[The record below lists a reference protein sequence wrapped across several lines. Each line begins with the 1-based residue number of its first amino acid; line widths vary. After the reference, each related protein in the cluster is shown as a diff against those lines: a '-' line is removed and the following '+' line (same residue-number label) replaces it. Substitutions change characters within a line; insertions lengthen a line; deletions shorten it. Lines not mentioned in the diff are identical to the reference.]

1 MISKEMERN
10 IKANGGIREAFNE
23 ARRQKT
29 LYGEENVF
37 DLSIGNPSAPAPRKV
52 VDVIKKL
59 SENVNLDHQYM
70 CESGYEEVRSKIAG
84 WMNQKYKTSY
94 GINNIIMTNGVAGGL
109 NMVLRALLNPGDEVL
124 VFRPYYPA
132 YIGFAEN
139 WNGKI
144 IEVDPGEDFQPD
156 FEDLEGKIT
165 KRTKVVIVNSPHNPT
180 GVIYTKETAT
190 KISEILKSKQ
200 KEYGHAIC
208 LLSDEPYRDLVY
220 IEEELPWWPDFYQ
233 NTIVSYSFS
242 KSLSLAGERI
252 GYLTIP
258 TEFEDS
264 ENVIKAVRLAMGRL
278 GFVNA
283 PALFQRIVGECT
295 DEQVD
300 LEYYA
305 KNREILYGT
314 LKQCGYECIEPK
326 GAFYIFVKAPD
337 NNEERFLELAR
348 KRHLIF
354 VGGSSFGY
362 SGYVRLSF
370 CCKYEVLQR
379 AADALK
385 QLADDCKIISIS
397 TIYKYR

>member
-1 MISKEMERN
+1 MNKNLSI
-10 IKANGGIREAFNE
+10 NGGIREAFNE
-23 ARRQKT
+23 ARRQKA
-29 LYGEENVF
+29 LYGDENVY
-37 DLSIGNPSAPAPRKV
+37 DLSIGNPSAPAPGKV
-52 VDVIKKL
+52 TEVLKDFCGKK
-59 SENVNLDHQYM
+59 ELDHQYM
-70 CESGYEEVRSKIAG
+70 CESGYEEVREKIADHL
-84 WMNQKYKTSY
+84 NQKYNTGY
-94 GINNIIMTNGVAGGL
+94 GINNIIMTNGVAGGI
-109 NMVLRALLNPGDEVL
+109 NIVLRALLDPGDEVII
-124 VFRPYYPA
+124 FRPYYPA
-132 YIGFAEN
+132 YKGFVGN
-139 WNGKI
+139 WQGKI
-144 IEVDPGEDFQPD
+144 VEVNSKEDFQPD
-156 FEDLEGKIT
+156 FEDLEHKIT
-165 KRTKVVIVNSPHNPT
+165 IRTKVVIVNSPHNPT

-220 IEEELPWWPDFYQ
+220 IEEDLPWWPDFYQ

-258 TEFEDS
+258 TEVEDS
-264 ENVIKAVRLAMGRL
+264 ENVIKAVRLAMGGL

-283 PALFQRIVGECT
+283 PALFQRIVGECI

-314 LKQCGYECIEPK
+314 LKQYGYECIEPK

-337 NNEERFLELAR
+337 NNEERFLEFAR

-362 SGYVRLSF
+362 KGYVRLSF

-379 AADALK
+379 ATDALK
-385 QLADDCKIISIS
+385 QLADDCRLTAS
-397 TIYKYR
+397 

>member
-1 MISKEMERN
+1 
-10 IKANGGIREAFNE
+10 
-23 ARRQKT
+23 
-29 LYGEENVF
+29 
-37 DLSIGNPSAPAPRKV
+37 
-52 VDVIKKL
+52 
-59 SENVNLDHQYM
+59 M

-124 VFRPYYPA
+124 VFRPYYTA

-283 PALFQRIVGECT
+283 PALFQRIVGECI

-385 QLADDCKIISIS
+385 QLADDCKINSIS
-397 TIYKYR
+397 TIYEYR

>member
-1 MISKEMERN
+1 MISKEMN
-10 IKANGGIREAFNE
+10 KNLSINGGIREAFNE
-23 ARRQKT
+23 ARRQKA
-29 LYGEENVF
+29 LYGDENVY
-37 DLSIGNPSAPAPRKV
+37 DLSIGNPSAPAPGKV
-52 VDVIKKL
+52 TEVLKDFCGKK
-59 SENVNLDHQYM
+59 ELDHQYM
-70 CESGYEEVRSKIAG
+70 CESGYEEVREKIADHL
-84 WMNQKYKTSY
+84 NQKYNTGY
-94 GINNIIMTNGVAGGL
+94 GINNIIMTNGVAGGI
-109 NMVLRALLNPGDEVL
+109 NIVLRALLDPGDEVII
-124 VFRPYYPA
+124 FRPYYPA
-132 YIGFAEN
+132 YKGFVGN
-139 WNGKI
+139 WQGKI
-144 IEVDPGEDFQPD
+144 VEVNSKEDFQPD
-156 FEDLEGKIT
+156 FEDLEHKIT
-165 KRTKVVIVNSPHNPT
+165 IRTKVVIVNSPHNPT

-220 IEEELPWWPDFYQ
+220 IEEDLPWWPDFYQ

-258 TEFEDS
+258 TEVEDS
-264 ENVIKAVRLAMGRL
+264 ENVIKAVRLAMGGL

-283 PALFQRIVGECT
+283 PALFQRIVGECI

-337 NNEERFLELAR
+337 NNEERFLEFAR

-362 SGYVRLSF
+362 KGYVRLSF

-379 AADALK
+379 ATDALK
-385 QLADDCKIISIS
+385 QLADDCRLTAS
-397 TIYKYR
+397 

>member
-1 MISKEMERN
+1 MNKNLSI
-10 IKANGGIREAFNE
+10 NGGIREAFNE
-23 ARRQKT
+23 ARRQKA
-29 LYGEENVF
+29 LYGDENVY
-37 DLSIGNPSAPAPRKV
+37 DLSIGNPSAPVPRKV
-52 VDVIKKL
+52 TEVLKDFCGKK
-59 SENVNLDHQYM
+59 ELDHQYM
-70 CESGYEEVRSKIAG
+70 CESGYEEVREKIADHL
-84 WMNQKYKTSY
+84 NQKYNTGY
-94 GINNIIMTNGVAGGL
+94 GINNIIMTNGVAGGI
-109 NMVLRALLNPGDEVL
+109 NIVLRALLNPGDEVII
-124 VFRPYYPA
+124 FRPYYPA
-132 YIGFAEN
+132 YKGFVEN
-139 WNGKI
+139 WQGKI
-144 IEVDPGEDFQPD
+144 VEVNPKEDFQPD
-156 FEDLEGKIT
+156 FEDLEHKIT
-165 KRTKVVIVNSPHNPT
+165 IRTKVVIVNSPHNPT
-180 GVIYTKETAT
+180 GVIYTKETAA

-220 IEEELPWWPDFYQ
+220 IEEKLPWWPDFYR

-258 TEFEDS
+258 TEVEDS

-283 PALFQRIVGECT
+283 PALFQRIVGECI

-305 KNREILYGT
+305 KNREILYRT

-379 AADALK
+379 ATDALK
-385 QLADDCKIISIS
+385 HLADDCRLTAS
-397 TIYKYR
+397 

>member
-1 MISKEMERN
+1 MISKEMN
-10 IKANGGIREAFNE
+10 KNLSINGGIREAFNE
-23 ARRQKT
+23 ARRQKA
-29 LYGEENVF
+29 LYGDENVY
-37 DLSIGNPSAPAPRKV
+37 DLSIGNPSAPVPRKV
-52 VDVIKKL
+52 TEVLKDFCGKK
-59 SENVNLDHQYM
+59 ELDHQYM
-70 CESGYEEVRSKIAG
+70 CESGYEEVREKIADHL
-84 WMNQKYKTSY
+84 NQKYNTGY
-94 GINNIIMTNGVAGGL
+94 GINNIIMTNGVAGGI
-109 NMVLRALLNPGDEVL
+109 NIVLRALLDPGDEVII
-124 VFRPYYPA
+124 FRPYYPA
-132 YIGFAEN
+132 YKGFVGN
-139 WNGKI
+139 WQGKI
-144 IEVDPGEDFQPD
+144 VEVNSKEDFQPD
-156 FEDLEGKIT
+156 FEDLEHKIT
-165 KRTKVVIVNSPHNPT
+165 IRTKVVIVNSPHNPT

-220 IEEELPWWPDFYQ
+220 IEEKLPWWPDFYR

-258 TEFEDS
+258 TEVEDS

-283 PALFQRIVGECT
+283 PALFQRIVGECI

-379 AADALK
+379 ATDALK
-385 QLADDCKIISIS
+385 HLANDCRLTAS
-397 TIYKYR
+397 

>member
-1 MISKEMERN
+1 MNKNLSI
-10 IKANGGIREAFNE
+10 NGGIREAFNE
-23 ARRQKT
+23 ARRQKA
-29 LYGEENVF
+29 LYGDENVY
-37 DLSIGNPSAPAPRKV
+37 DLSIGNPSAPVPRKV
-52 VDVIKKL
+52 TEVLKDFCGKK
-59 SENVNLDHQYM
+59 ELDHQYM
-70 CESGYEEVRSKIAG
+70 CESGYEEVREKIADHL
-84 WMNQKYKTSY
+84 NQKYNTGY
-94 GINNIIMTNGVAGGL
+94 GINNIIMTNGVAGGI
-109 NMVLRALLNPGDEVL
+109 NIVLRALLDPGDEVII
-124 VFRPYYPA
+124 FRPYYPA
-132 YIGFAEN
+132 YKGFVGN
-139 WNGKI
+139 WQGKI
-144 IEVDPGEDFQPD
+144 VEVNSKEDFQPD
-156 FEDLEGKIT
+156 FEDLEHKIT
-165 KRTKVVIVNSPHNPT
+165 IRTKVVIVNSPHNPT
-180 GVIYTKETAT
+180 GVIYTKETAA

-220 IEEELPWWPDFYQ
+220 IEEKLPWWPDFYR

-258 TEFEDS
+258 TEVEDS

-283 PALFQRIVGECT
+283 PALFQRIVGECI

-379 AADALK
+379 ATDALK
-385 QLADDCKIISIS
+385 HLADDCRLTAS
-397 TIYKYR
+397 

>member
-1 MISKEMERN
+1 MNKNLSI
-10 IKANGGIREAFNE
+10 NGGIREAFNE
-23 ARRQKT
+23 ARRQKA
-29 LYGEENVF
+29 LYGDENVY
-37 DLSIGNPSAPAPRKV
+37 DLSIGNPSAPVPRKV
-52 VDVIKKL
+52 TEVLKDFCGKK
-59 SENVNLDHQYM
+59 ELDHQYM
-70 CESGYEEVRSKIAG
+70 CESGYEEVREKIADHL
-84 WMNQKYKTSY
+84 NQKYNTGY
-94 GINNIIMTNGVAGGL
+94 GINNIIMTNGVAGGI
-109 NMVLRALLNPGDEVL
+109 NIVLRALLNPGDEVII
-124 VFRPYYPA
+124 FRPYYPA
-132 YIGFAEN
+132 YKGFVEN
-139 WNGKI
+139 WQGKI
-144 IEVDPGEDFQPD
+144 VEVNPKEDFQPD
-156 FEDLEGKIT
+156 FEDLEHKIT
-165 KRTKVVIVNSPHNPT
+165 IRTKVVIVNSPHNPT
-180 GVIYTKETAT
+180 GVIYTKETAA

-220 IEEELPWWPDFYQ
+220 IEEKLPWWPDFYR

-258 TEFEDS
+258 TEVEDS

-283 PALFQRIVGECT
+283 PALFQRIVGECI

-379 AADALK
+379 ATDALK
-385 QLADDCKIISIS
+385 HLADDCKLTAS
-397 TIYKYR
+397 

>member
-1 MISKEMERN
+1 MISKEMN
-10 IKANGGIREAFNE
+10 KNLSINGGIREAFNE
-23 ARRQKT
+23 ARRQKA
-29 LYGEENVF
+29 LYGDENVY
-37 DLSIGNPSAPAPRKV
+37 DLSIGNPSAPVPRKV
-52 VDVIKKL
+52 TEVLKDFCGKK
-59 SENVNLDHQYM
+59 ELDHQYM
-70 CESGYEEVRSKIAG
+70 CESGYEEVREKIADHL
-84 WMNQKYKTSY
+84 NQKYNTGY
-94 GINNIIMTNGVAGGL
+94 GINNIIMTNGVAGGI
-109 NMVLRALLNPGDEVL
+109 NIVLRALLNPGDEVII
-124 VFRPYYPA
+124 FRPYYPA
-132 YIGFAEN
+132 YKGFVEN
-139 WNGKI
+139 WQGKI
-144 IEVDPGEDFQPD
+144 VEVNPKEDFQPD
-156 FEDLEGKIT
+156 FEDLEHKIT
-165 KRTKVVIVNSPHNPT
+165 IRTKVVIVNSPHNPT
-180 GVIYTKETAT
+180 GVIYTKETAA

-208 LLSDEPYRDLVY
+208 LLSGEPYRDLVY
-220 IEEELPWWPDFYQ
+220 IEEKLPWWPDFYR

-258 TEFEDS
+258 TEVEDS

-283 PALFQRIVGECT
+283 PALFQRIVGECI

-379 AADALK
+379 ATDALK
-385 QLADDCKIISIS
+385 HLADDCRLTAS
-397 TIYKYR
+397 

>member
-1 MISKEMERN
+1 MNKNLSI
-10 IKANGGIREAFNE
+10 NGGIREAFNE
-23 ARRQKT
+23 ARRQKA
-29 LYGEENVF
+29 LYGDENVY
-37 DLSIGNPSAPAPRKV
+37 DLSIGNPSAPVPRKV
-52 VDVIKKL
+52 TEVLKDFCGKK
-59 SENVNLDHQYM
+59 ELDHQYM
-70 CESGYEEVRSKIAG
+70 CESGYEEVREKIADHL
-84 WMNQKYKTSY
+84 NQKYNTGY
-94 GINNIIMTNGVAGGL
+94 GINNIIMTNGVAGGI
-109 NMVLRALLNPGDEVL
+109 NIVLRALLNPGDEVL

-132 YIGFAEN
+132 YKGFVEN
-139 WNGKI
+139 WQGKI
-144 IEVDPGEDFQPD
+144 VEVNPKEDFQPD
-156 FEDLEGKIT
+156 FEDLEHKIT
-165 KRTKVVIVNSPHNPT
+165 IRTKVVIVNSPHNPT
-180 GVIYTKETAT
+180 GVIYTKETAA

-220 IEEELPWWPDFYQ
+220 IEEELPWWPDFYR

-258 TEFEDS
+258 TEVEDS

-283 PALFQRIVGECT
+283 PALFQRIVGECI

-348 KRHLIF
+348 ERHLIF

-379 AADALK
+379 AEDALK
-385 QLADDCKIISIS
+385 QLADDCKILV
-397 TIYKYR
+397 

>member
-1 MISKEMERN
+1 MISKEMN
-10 IKANGGIREAFNE
+10 KNLSINGGIREAFNE
-23 ARRQKT
+23 ARRQKA
-29 LYGEENVF
+29 LYGDENVY
-37 DLSIGNPSAPAPRKV
+37 DLSIGNPSAPVPRKV
-52 VDVIKKL
+52 TEVLKDFCGKK
-59 SENVNLDHQYM
+59 ELDHQYM
-70 CESGYEEVRSKIAG
+70 CESGYEEVREKIADHL
-84 WMNQKYKTSY
+84 NQKYNIGY
-94 GINNIIMTNGVAGGL
+94 GINNIIMTNGVAGGI
-109 NMVLRALLNPGDEVL
+109 NIVLRALLNPGDEVII
-124 VFRPYYPA
+124 FRPYYPA
-132 YIGFAEN
+132 YKGFVEN
-139 WNGKI
+139 WQGKI
-144 IEVDPGEDFQPD
+144 VEVNPKEDFQPD
-156 FEDLEGKIT
+156 FEDLEHKIT
-165 KRTKVVIVNSPHNPT
+165 IRTKVVIVNSPHNPT
-180 GVIYTKETAT
+180 GVIYTKETAA

-220 IEEELPWWPDFYQ
+220 IEEELPWWPDFYR

-258 TEFEDS
+258 TEVEDS

-283 PALFQRIVGECT
+283 PALFQRIVGECI

-379 AADALK
+379 ATDALK
-385 QLADDCKIISIS
+385 HLADDCRLTAS
-397 TIYKYR
+397 

>member
-1 MISKEMERN
+1 MISKEMN
-10 IKANGGIREAFNE
+10 KNLSINGGIREAFNE
-23 ARRQKT
+23 ARRQKA
-29 LYGEENVF
+29 LYGDENVY
-37 DLSIGNPSAPAPRKV
+37 DLSIGNPSAPVPRKV
-52 VDVIKKL
+52 TEVLKDFCGKK
-59 SENVNLDHQYM
+59 ELDHQYM
-70 CESGYEEVRSKIAG
+70 CESGYEEVREKIADHL
-84 WMNQKYKTSY
+84 NQKYNTGY
-94 GINNIIMTNGVAGGL
+94 GINNIIMTNGVAGGI
-109 NMVLRALLNPGDEVL
+109 NIVLRALLNPGDEVII
-124 VFRPYYPA
+124 FRPYYPA
-132 YIGFAEN
+132 YKGFVEN
-139 WNGKI
+139 WQGKI
-144 IEVDPGEDFQPD
+144 VEVNPKEDFQPD
-156 FEDLEGKIT
+156 FEDLEHKIT
-165 KRTKVVIVNSPHNPT
+165 IRTKVVIVNSPHNPT
-180 GVIYTKETAT
+180 GVIYTKETAA

-220 IEEELPWWPDFYQ
+220 IEEELPWWSDFYR

-258 TEFEDS
+258 TEVEDS

-283 PALFQRIVGECT
+283 PALFQRIVGECI

-305 KNREILYGT
+305 KNRQILYGT

-379 AADALK
+379 ATDALK
-385 QLADDCKIISIS
+385 HLADDCRLTAS
-397 TIYKYR
+397 

>member
-1 MISKEMERN
+1 MISKEMN
-10 IKANGGIREAFNE
+10 KNLSINGGIREAFNE
-23 ARRQKT
+23 ARRQKA
-29 LYGEENVF
+29 LYGDENVY
-37 DLSIGNPSAPAPRKV
+37 DLSIGNPSAPVPRKV
-52 VDVIKKL
+52 TEVLKDFCGKK
-59 SENVNLDHQYM
+59 ELDHQYM
-70 CESGYEEVRSKIAG
+70 CESGYEEVREKIADHL
-84 WMNQKYKTSY
+84 NQKYNTGY
-94 GINNIIMTNGVAGGL
+94 GINNIIMTNGVAGGI
-109 NMVLRALLNPGDEVL
+109 NIVLRALLNPGDEVII
-124 VFRPYYPA
+124 FRPYYPA
-132 YIGFAEN
+132 YKGFVEN
-139 WNGKI
+139 WQGKI
-144 IEVDPGEDFQPD
+144 VEVNPKEDFQPD
-156 FEDLEGKIT
+156 FEDLEHKIT
-165 KRTKVVIVNSPHNPT
+165 IRTKVVIVNSPHNPT
-180 GVIYTKETAT
+180 GVIYTKETAA

-220 IEEELPWWPDFYQ
+220 IEEELPWWPDFYR

-258 TEFEDS
+258 TEVEDS

-283 PALFQRIVGECT
+283 PALFQRIVGECI

-305 KNREILYGT
+305 KNRQILYGT

-379 AADALK
+379 ATDALK
-385 QLADDCKIISIS
+385 HLADDCRLTAS
-397 TIYKYR
+397 

>member
-1 MISKEMERN
+1 MISKEMN
-10 IKANGGIREAFNE
+10 KNLSINGGIREAFNE
-23 ARRQKT
+23 ARRQKA
-29 LYGEENVF
+29 LYGDENVY
-37 DLSIGNPSAPAPRKV
+37 DLSIGNPSAPVPRKV
-52 VDVIKKL
+52 TEVLKDFCGKK
-59 SENVNLDHQYM
+59 ELDHQYM
-70 CESGYEEVRSKIAG
+70 CESGYEEVREKIADHL
-84 WMNQKYKTSY
+84 NQKYNTGY
-94 GINNIIMTNGVAGGL
+94 GINNIIMTNGVAGGI
-109 NMVLRALLNPGDEVL
+109 NIVLRALLNPGDEVII
-124 VFRPYYPA
+124 FRPYYPA
-132 YIGFAEN
+132 YKGFVEN
-139 WNGKI
+139 WQGKI
-144 IEVDPGEDFQPD
+144 VEVNPKEDFQPD
-156 FEDLEGKIT
+156 FEDLEHKIT
-165 KRTKVVIVNSPHNPT
+165 IRTKVVIVNSPHNPT
-180 GVIYTKETAT
+180 GVIYTKETAA

-220 IEEELPWWPDFYQ
+220 IEEELPWWPDFYR

-258 TEFEDS
+258 TEVEDS

-283 PALFQRIVGECT
+283 PALFQRIVGECI

-379 AADALK
+379 ATDALK
-385 QLADDCKIISIS
+385 HLADDCRLTAS
-397 TIYKYR
+397 

>member
-1 MISKEMERN
+1 MNKNLSI
-10 IKANGGIREAFNE
+10 NGGIREAFNE
-23 ARRQKT
+23 ARRQKA
-29 LYGEENVF
+29 LYGDENVY
-37 DLSIGNPSAPAPRKV
+37 DLSIGNPSAPVPRKV
-52 VDVIKKL
+52 TEVLKDFCGKK
-59 SENVNLDHQYM
+59 ELDHQYM
-70 CESGYEEVRSKIAG
+70 CESGYEEVREKIADHL
-84 WMNQKYKTSY
+84 NQKYNTGY
-94 GINNIIMTNGVAGGL
+94 GINNIIMTNGVAGGI
-109 NMVLRALLNPGDEVL
+109 NIVLRALLNPGDEVII
-124 VFRPYYPA
+124 FRPYYPA
-132 YIGFAEN
+132 YKGFVEN
-139 WNGKI
+139 WQGKI
-144 IEVDPGEDFQPD
+144 VEVNPKEDFQPD
-156 FEDLEGKIT
+156 FEDLEHKIT
-165 KRTKVVIVNSPHNPT
+165 IRTKVVIVNSPHNPT
-180 GVIYTKETAT
+180 GVIYTKETAA

-220 IEEELPWWPDFYQ
+220 IEEELPWWPDFYR

-258 TEFEDS
+258 TEVEDS

-283 PALFQRIVGECT
+283 PALFQRIVGECI

-379 AADALK
+379 ATDALK
-385 QLADDCKIISIS
+385 HLADDCRLTAS
-397 TIYKYR
+397 

>member
-1 MISKEMERN
+1 MISKEMN
-10 IKANGGIREAFNE
+10 KNLSINGGIREAFNE
-23 ARRQKT
+23 ARRQKA
-29 LYGEENVF
+29 LYGDENVY
-37 DLSIGNPSAPAPRKV
+37 DLSIGNPSAPVPRKV
-52 VDVIKKL
+52 TEVLKDFCGKK
-59 SENVNLDHQYM
+59 ELDHQYM
-70 CESGYEEVRSKIAG
+70 CESGYEEVREKIADHL
-84 WMNQKYKTSY
+84 NQKYNTGY
-94 GINNIIMTNGVAGGL
+94 GINNIIMTNGVAGGI
-109 NMVLRALLNPGDEVL
+109 NIVLRALLNPGDEVII
-124 VFRPYYPA
+124 FRPYYPA
-132 YIGFAEN
+132 YKGFVEN
-139 WNGKI
+139 WQGKI
-144 IEVDPGEDFQPD
+144 VEVNPKEDFQPD
-156 FEDLEGKIT
+156 FEDLEHKIT
-165 KRTKVVIVNSPHNPT
+165 IRTKVVIVNSPHNPT
-180 GVIYTKETAT
+180 GVIYTKETAA

-220 IEEELPWWPDFYQ
+220 IEEKLPWWPDFYR

-258 TEFEDS
+258 TEVEDS

-283 PALFQRIVGECT
+283 PALFQRIVGECI

-379 AADALK
+379 ATDALK
-385 QLADDCKIISIS
+385 HLADDCRLTAS
-397 TIYKYR
+397 

>member
-1 MISKEMERN
+1 MNKNLSI
-10 IKANGGIREAFNE
+10 NGGIREAFNE
-23 ARRQKT
+23 ARRQKA
-29 LYGEENVF
+29 LYGDENVY
-37 DLSIGNPSAPAPRKV
+37 DLSIGNPSAPVPRKV
-52 VDVIKKL
+52 TEVLKDFCGKK
-59 SENVNLDHQYM
+59 ELDHQYM
-70 CESGYEEVRSKIAG
+70 CESGYEEVREKIADHL
-84 WMNQKYKTSY
+84 NQKYNTGY
-94 GINNIIMTNGVAGGL
+94 GINNIIMTNGVAGGI
-109 NMVLRALLNPGDEVL
+109 NIVLRALLNPGDEVII
-124 VFRPYYPA
+124 FRPYYPA
-132 YIGFAEN
+132 YKGFVEN
-139 WNGKI
+139 WQGKI
-144 IEVDPGEDFQPD
+144 VEVNPKEDFQPD
-156 FEDLEGKIT
+156 FEDLEHKIT
-165 KRTKVVIVNSPHNPT
+165 IRTKVVIVNSPHNPT
-180 GVIYTKETAT
+180 GVIYTKETAA

-220 IEEELPWWPDFYQ
+220 IEEELPWWPDFYR

-258 TEFEDS
+258 TEVEDS

-283 PALFQRIVGECT
+283 PALFQRIVGECI

-348 KRHLIF
+348 KHL
-354 VGGSSFGY
+354 
-362 SGYVRLSF
+362 
-370 CCKYEVLQR
+370 
-379 AADALK
+379 
-385 QLADDCKIISIS
+385 
-397 TIYKYR
+397 

>member
-1 MISKEMERN
+1 MNKNLSI
-10 IKANGGIREAFNE
+10 NGGIREAFNE
-23 ARRQKT
+23 ARRQKA
-29 LYGEENVF
+29 LYGDENVY
-37 DLSIGNPSAPAPRKV
+37 DLSIGNPSAPVPRKV
-52 VDVIKKL
+52 TEVLKDFCGKK
-59 SENVNLDHQYM
+59 ELDHQYM
-70 CESGYEEVRSKIAG
+70 CESGYEEVREKIADHL
-84 WMNQKYKTSY
+84 NQKYNIGY
-94 GINNIIMTNGVAGGL
+94 GINNIIMTNGVAGGI
-109 NMVLRALLNPGDEVL
+109 NIVLRALLNPGDEVII
-124 VFRPYYPA
+124 FRPYYPA
-132 YIGFAEN
+132 YKGFVEN
-139 WNGKI
+139 WQGKI
-144 IEVDPGEDFQPD
+144 VEVNPKEDFQPD
-156 FEDLEGKIT
+156 FEDLEHKIT
-165 KRTKVVIVNSPHNPT
+165 IRTKVVIVNSPHNPT
-180 GVIYTKETAT
+180 GVIYTKETAA

-220 IEEELPWWPDFYQ
+220 IEEKLPWWPDFYR

-258 TEFEDS
+258 TEVEDS

-283 PALFQRIVGECT
+283 PALFQRIVGECI

-379 AADALK
+379 ATDALK
-385 QLADDCKIISIS
+385 HLADDCRLTAS
-397 TIYKYR
+397 

>member
-1 MISKEMERN
+1 MNKNLSI
-10 IKANGGIREAFNE
+10 NGGIREAFNE
-23 ARRQKT
+23 ARRQKA
-29 LYGEENVF
+29 LYGDENVY
-37 DLSIGNPSAPAPRKV
+37 DLSIGNPSAPVPRKV
-52 VDVIKKL
+52 TEVLKDFCGKK
-59 SENVNLDHQYM
+59 ELDHQYM
-70 CESGYEEVRSKIAG
+70 CESGYEEVREKIADHL
-84 WMNQKYKTSY
+84 NQKYNTGY
-94 GINNIIMTNGVAGGL
+94 GNNNIIMTNGVAGGI
-109 NMVLRALLNPGDEVL
+109 NIVLRALLNPGDEVII
-124 VFRPYYPA
+124 FRPYYPA
-132 YIGFAEN
+132 YKGFVEN
-139 WNGKI
+139 WQGKI
-144 IEVDPGEDFQPD
+144 VEVNPKEDFQPD
-156 FEDLEGKIT
+156 FEDLEHKIT
-165 KRTKVVIVNSPHNPT
+165 IRTKVVIVNSPHNPT
-180 GVIYTKETAT
+180 GVIYTKETAA

-220 IEEELPWWPDFYQ
+220 IEEELPWWPDFYR

-258 TEFEDS
+258 TEVEDS

-283 PALFQRIVGECT
+283 PALFQRIVGECI

-379 AADALK
+379 ATDALK
-385 QLADDCKIISIS
+385 HLADDCRLTAS
-397 TIYKYR
+397 

>member
-1 MISKEMERN
+1 MKRN
-10 IKANGGIREAFNE
+10 LTINGGIREAFNE
-23 ARRQKT
+23 ARQQKE

-37 DLSIGNPSAPAPRKV
+37 DLSIGNPSAPAPKKV
-52 VDVIKKL
+52 VEVLKELGEKK
-59 SENVNLDHQYM
+59 NLDHQYM
-70 CESGYEEVRSKIAG
+70 CESGYEEVRSKIAD
-84 WMNQKYKTSY
+84 WLNQKYKTSY
-94 GINNIIMTNGVAGGL
+94 GINNVIMANGVAGGI
-109 NMVLRALLNPGDEVL
+109 NMVLRALLDPGDEVL
-124 VFRPYYPA
+124 IFRPYYPA
-132 YIGFAEN
+132 YKGFAEN
-139 WNGKI
+139 WQGKI
-144 IEVDPGEDFQPD
+144 VEVAPGEDFQPD
-156 FEDLEGKIT
+156 FEDLESKLT
-165 KRTKVVIVNSPHNPT
+165 ERTKVVIVNSPHNPT
-180 GVIYTKETAT
+180 GVIYTKETAR
-190 KISEILKSKQ
+190 KISEILECKQ
-200 KEYGHAIC
+200 KAYGHAIC

-283 PALFQRIVGECT
+283 PALFQRIVGECI

-379 AADALK
+379 ATDAFK
-385 QLADDCKIISIS
+385 HLADDCRL
-397 TIYKYR
+397 TAN

>member
-1 MISKEMERN
+1 MNKNLSI
-10 IKANGGIREAFNE
+10 NGGIREAFNE
-23 ARRQKT
+23 ARRQKA
-29 LYGEENVF
+29 LYGDENVY
-37 DLSIGNPSAPAPRKV
+37 DLSIGNPSAPVPRKV
-52 VDVIKKL
+52 TEVLKDFCGKK
-59 SENVNLDHQYM
+59 ELDHQYM
-70 CESGYEEVRSKIAG
+70 CESGYEEVREKIADHL
-84 WMNQKYKTSY
+84 NQKYNTGY
-94 GINNIIMTNGVAGGL
+94 GINNIIMTNGVAGGI
-109 NMVLRALLNPGDEVL
+109 NIVLRALLNPGDEVII
-124 VFRPYYPA
+124 FRPYYPA
-132 YIGFAEN
+132 YKGFVEN
-139 WNGKI
+139 WQGKI
-144 IEVDPGEDFQPD
+144 VEVNPKEDFQPD
-156 FEDLEGKIT
+156 FEDLEHKIT
-165 KRTKVVIVNSPHNPT
+165 IRTKVVIVNSPHNPT
-180 GVIYTKETAT
+180 GVIYTKETAA
-190 KISEILKSKQ
+190 KISEILKRKQ

-242 KSLSLAGERI
+242 KSLSLAGKRI

-283 PALFQRIVGECT
+283 PALFQRIVGECI

-348 KRHLIF
+348 ERHLIF

-379 AADALK
+379 AEDALK
-385 QLADDCKIISIS
+385 QLADDCKILV
-397 TIYKYR
+397 

>member
-1 MISKEMERN
+1 MISKEMN
-10 IKANGGIREAFNE
+10 KNLSINGGIREAFNE
-23 ARRQKT
+23 ARRQKA
-29 LYGEENVF
+29 LYGDENVY
-37 DLSIGNPSAPAPRKV
+37 DLSIGNPSAPVPRKV
-52 VDVIKKL
+52 TEVLKDFCGKK
-59 SENVNLDHQYM
+59 ELDHQYM
-70 CESGYEEVRSKIAG
+70 CESGYEEVREKIADHL
-84 WMNQKYKTSY
+84 NQKYNTGY
-94 GINNIIMTNGVAGGL
+94 GINNIIMTNGVAGGI
-109 NMVLRALLNPGDEVL
+109 NIVLRALLNPGDEVII
-124 VFRPYYPA
+124 FRPYYPA
-132 YIGFAEN
+132 YKGFVEN
-139 WNGKI
+139 WQGKI
-144 IEVDPGEDFQPD
+144 VEVNPKEDFQPD
-156 FEDLEGKIT
+156 FEDLEHKIT
-165 KRTKVVIVNSPHNPT
+165 IRTKVVIVNSPHNPT
-180 GVIYTKETAT
+180 GVIYTKETAA

-200 KEYGHAIC
+200 KEYGHAIF

-220 IEEELPWWPDFYQ
+220 IEEELPWWPDFYR

-258 TEFEDS
+258 TEVEDS

-283 PALFQRIVGECT
+283 PALFERIVGECI

-379 AADALK
+379 ATDALK
-385 QLADDCKIISIS
+385 HLADDCRLTAS
-397 TIYKYR
+397 

>member
-1 MISKEMERN
+1 MISKEMN
-10 IKANGGIREAFNE
+10 KNLSINGGIREAFNE
-23 ARRQKT
+23 ARRQKA
-29 LYGEENVF
+29 LYGDENVY
-37 DLSIGNPSAPAPRKV
+37 DLSIGNPSAPVPRKV
-52 VDVIKKL
+52 TEVLKDFCGKK
-59 SENVNLDHQYM
+59 ELDHQYM
-70 CESGYEEVRSKIAG
+70 CESGYEEVREKIADHL
-84 WMNQKYKTSY
+84 NQKYNTGY
-94 GINNIIMTNGVAGGL
+94 GINNIIMTNGVAGGI
-109 NMVLRALLNPGDEVL
+109 NIVLRALLNPGDEVII
-124 VFRPYYPA
+124 FRPYYPA
-132 YIGFAEN
+132 YKGFVEN
-139 WNGKI
+139 WQGKI
-144 IEVDPGEDFQPD
+144 VEVNPKEDFQPD
-156 FEDLEGKIT
+156 FEDLEHKIT
-165 KRTKVVIVNSPHNPT
+165 IRTKVVIVNSPHNPT
-180 GVIYTKETAT
+180 GVIYTKETAA

-220 IEEELPWWPDFYQ
+220 IEEELPWWPDFYRD
-233 NTIVSYSFS
+233 TIVSYSFS

-258 TEFEDS
+258 TEVEDS

-283 PALFQRIVGECT
+283 PALFQRIVGECI

-305 KNREILYGT
+305 KNRQILYGT

-379 AADALK
+379 ATDALK
-385 QLADDCKIISIS
+385 HLADDCRLTAS
-397 TIYKYR
+397 

>member
-1 MISKEMERN
+1 MERN
-10 IKANGGIREAFNE
+10 IKENGGIREAFNE

-37 DLSIGNPSAPAPRKV
+37 DLSIGNPSAPAPEK
-52 VDVIKKL
+52 VIKVLKEL
-59 SENVNLDHQYM
+59 SEKKNLDHQYM
-70 CESGYEEVRSKIAG
+70 CESGYEEVRSKIAD
-84 WMNQKYKTSY
+84 WLNQKYKTSY
-94 GINNIIMTNGVAGGL
+94 GINNIIMTNGGAGGL

-124 VFRPYYPA
+124 IFCPYYPA
-132 YIGFAEN
+132 YKGFAEN
-139 WNGKI
+139 WQGKI
-144 IEVDPGEDFQPD
+144 IGVEPGEDFQPD
-156 FEDLEGKIT
+156 FDDLEGKLT
-165 KRTKVVIVNSPHNPT
+165 ERTKVVIVNSPHNPT
-180 GVIYTKETAT
+180 GVIYTKETAR
-190 KISEILKSKQ
+190 KLSEILECKQ

-283 PALFQRIVGECT
+283 PALFQRIVGECI

-300 LEYYA
+300 LKYYA

-379 AADALK
+379 AEDALK
-385 QLADDCKIISIS
+385 QLADDCKILV
-397 TIYKYR
+397 

>member
-1 MISKEMERN
+1 MERN

-37 DLSIGNPSAPAPRKV
+37 DLSIGNPSAPAPEK
-52 VDVIKKL
+52 VIKVLKEL
-59 SENVNLDHQYM
+59 SEKKNLDHQYM
-70 CESGYEEVRSKIAG
+70 CESGYEEVRSKIAD
-84 WMNQKYKTSY
+84 WLNQKYKTSY
-94 GINNIIMTNGVAGGL
+94 GINNIIMTNGGAGGL

-124 VFRPYYPA
+124 IFCPYYPA
-132 YIGFAEN
+132 YKGFAEN
-139 WNGKI
+139 WQGKI
-144 IEVDPGEDFQPD
+144 IGVEPGEDFQPD
-156 FEDLEGKIT
+156 FDDLEGKLT
-165 KRTKVVIVNSPHNPT
+165 ERTKVVIVNSPHNPT
-180 GVIYTKETAT
+180 GVIYTKETAR
-190 KISEILKSKQ
+190 KLSEILECKQ

-283 PALFQRIVGECT
+283 PALFQRIVGECI

-348 KRHLIF
+348 ERHLIF

-379 AADALK
+379 AEDALK
-385 QLADDCKIISIS
+385 QLADDCKILV
-397 TIYKYR
+397 

>member
-37 DLSIGNPSAPAPRKV
+37 DLSIGNPSAPAPEK
-52 VDVIKKL
+52 VIKVLKEL
-59 SENVNLDHQYM
+59 SEKKNLDHQYM
-70 CESGYEEVRSKIAG
+70 CESGYEEVRSKIAD
-84 WMNQKYKTSY
+84 WLNQKYKTSY
-94 GINNIIMTNGVAGGL
+94 GNNNIIMTNGVAGGL

-124 VFRPYYPA
+124 IFCPYYPA
-132 YIGFAEN
+132 YKGFAEN
-139 WNGKI
+139 WQGKI
-144 IEVDPGEDFQPD
+144 IGVEPGEDFQPD
-156 FEDLEGKIT
+156 FDDLERKLT
-165 KRTKVVIVNSPHNPT
+165 ERTKVVIVNSPHNPT
-180 GVIYTKETAT
+180 GVIYTKETAR
-190 KISEILKSKQ
+190 KLSEILECKQ

-283 PALFQRIVGECT
+283 PALFQRIVGECI

-348 KRHLIF
+348 ERHLIF

-379 AADALK
+379 AEDALK
-385 QLADDCKIISIS
+385 QLADDCKILV
-397 TIYKYR
+397 

>member
-1 MISKEMERN
+1 MISKEMN
-10 IKANGGIREAFNE
+10 KNLSINGGIREAFNE
-23 ARRQKT
+23 ARRQKA
-29 LYGEENVF
+29 LYGDENVY
-37 DLSIGNPSAPAPRKV
+37 DLSIGNPSAPAPGKV
-52 VDVIKKL
+52 TEVLKDFCGKK
-59 SENVNLDHQYM
+59 ELDHQYM
-70 CESGYEEVRSKIAG
+70 CESGYEEVREKIADHL
-84 WMNQKYKTSY
+84 NQKYNTGY
-94 GINNIIMTNGVAGGL
+94 GINNIIMTNGVAGGI
-109 NMVLRALLNPGDEVL
+109 NIVLRALLNPGDEVII
-124 VFRPYYPA
+124 FRPYYPA
-132 YIGFAEN
+132 YKGFVEN
-139 WNGKI
+139 WQGKI
-144 IEVDPGEDFQPD
+144 VEVNPKEDFQPD
-156 FEDLEGKIT
+156 FEDLEHKIT
-165 KRTKVVIVNSPHNPT
+165 IRTKVVIVNSPHNPT
-180 GVIYTKETAT
+180 GVIYTKETAA

-283 PALFQRIVGECT
+283 PALFQRIVGECI

-348 KRHLIF
+348 ERHLIF

-379 AADALK
+379 AEDALK
-385 QLADDCKIISIS
+385 QLADDCKILV
-397 TIYKYR
+397 

>member
-1 MISKEMERN
+1 MISKEMN
-10 IKANGGIREAFNE
+10 KNLSINGGIREAFNE
-23 ARRQKT
+23 ARRQKA
-29 LYGEENVF
+29 LYGDENVY
-37 DLSIGNPSAPAPRKV
+37 DLSIGNPSAPVPRKV
-52 VDVIKKL
+52 TEVLKDFCGKK
-59 SENVNLDHQYM
+59 ELDHQYM
-70 CESGYEEVRSKIAG
+70 CESGYEEVREKIADHL
-84 WMNQKYKTSY
+84 NQKYNTGY
-94 GINNIIMTNGVAGGL
+94 GINNIIMTNGVAGGI
-109 NMVLRALLNPGDEVL
+109 NIVLRALLNPGDEVII
-124 VFRPYYPA
+124 FRPYYPA
-132 YIGFAEN
+132 YKGFVEN
-139 WNGKI
+139 WQGKI
-144 IEVDPGEDFQPD
+144 VEVNPKEDFQPD
-156 FEDLEGKIT
+156 FEDLEHKIT
-165 KRTKVVIVNSPHNPT
+165 IRTKVVIVNSPHNPT
-180 GVIYTKETAT
+180 GVIYTKETAA

-220 IEEELPWWPDFYQ
+220 IEEELPWWPDFYR

-258 TEFEDS
+258 TEVEDS

-283 PALFQRIVGECT
+283 PALFQRIVGECI

-379 AADALK
+379 ATDALK
-385 QLADDCKIISIS
+385 HLANDCRLTAS
-397 TIYKYR
+397 

>member
-1 MISKEMERN
+1 MNKNLSI
-10 IKANGGIREAFNE
+10 NGGIREAFNE
-23 ARRQKT
+23 ARRQKA
-29 LYGEENVF
+29 LYGDENVY
-37 DLSIGNPSAPAPRKV
+37 DLSIGNPSAPVPRKV
-52 VDVIKKL
+52 TEVLKDFCGKK
-59 SENVNLDHQYM
+59 ELDHQYM
-70 CESGYEEVRSKIAG
+70 CESGYEEVREKIADHL
-84 WMNQKYKTSY
+84 NQKYNTGY
-94 GINNIIMTNGVAGGL
+94 GINNIIMTNGVAGGI
-109 NMVLRALLNPGDEVL
+109 NIVLRALLNPGDEVII
-124 VFRPYYPA
+124 FRPYYPA
-132 YIGFAEN
+132 YKGFVEN
-139 WNGKI
+139 WQGKI
-144 IEVDPGEDFQPD
+144 VEVNPKEDFQPD
-156 FEDLEGKIT
+156 FEDLEHKIT
-165 KRTKVVIVNSPHNPT
+165 IRTKVVIVNSPHNPT
-180 GVIYTKETAT
+180 GVIYTKETAA

-220 IEEELPWWPDFYQ
+220 IEEKLPWWPDFYR

-258 TEFEDS
+258 TEVEDS

-283 PALFQRIVGECT
+283 PALFQRIVGECI

-379 AADALK
+379 ATDALK
-385 QLADDCKIISIS
+385 HLADDCRLTAS
-397 TIYKYR
+397 

>member
-1 MISKEMERN
+1 
-10 IKANGGIREAFNE
+10 
-23 ARRQKT
+23 
-29 LYGEENVF
+29 
-37 DLSIGNPSAPAPRKV
+37 
-52 VDVIKKL
+52 
-59 SENVNLDHQYM
+59 M

-132 YIGFAEN
+132 YKGFAEN
-139 WNGKI
+139 WQGKI

-156 FEDLEGKIT
+156 FENLERKIT
-165 KRTKVVIVNSPHNPT
+165 KRTKVVIANSPHNPT
-180 GVIYTKETAT
+180 GVIYTKETAA
-190 KISEILKSKQ
+190 KISESLKSKQ

-258 TEFEDS
+258 TEVEDS

-283 PALFQRIVGECT
+283 PALFQRIVGECI

-305 KNREILYGT
+305 KNKEILYGT
-314 LKQCGYECIEPK
+314 LKQCGYEFIEPK

-379 AADALK
+379 ATDALK
-385 QLADDCKIISIS
+385 HLADDCKLTAS
-397 TIYKYR
+397 

>member
-1 MISKEMERN
+1 MNKNLSI
-10 IKANGGIREAFNE
+10 NGGIREAFNE
-23 ARRQKT
+23 ARRQKA
-29 LYGEENVF
+29 LYGDENVY
-37 DLSIGNPSAPAPRKV
+37 DLSIGNPSAPVPRKV
-52 VDVIKKL
+52 TEVLKDFCGKK
-59 SENVNLDHQYM
+59 ELDHQYM
-70 CESGYEEVRSKIAG
+70 CESGYEEVREKIADHL
-84 WMNQKYKTSY
+84 NQKYNTGY
-94 GINNIIMTNGVAGGL
+94 GINNIIMTNGVAGGI
-109 NMVLRALLNPGDEVL
+109 NIVLRALLNPGDEVII
-124 VFRPYYPA
+124 FRPYYPA
-132 YIGFAEN
+132 YKGFVEN
-139 WNGKI
+139 WQGKI
-144 IEVDPGEDFQPD
+144 VEVNPKEDFQPD
-156 FEDLEGKIT
+156 FEDLEHKIT
-165 KRTKVVIVNSPHNPT
+165 IRTKVVIVNSPHNPT
-180 GVIYTKETAT
+180 GVIYTKETAA

-220 IEEELPWWPDFYQ
+220 IEEELPWWPDFYR

-258 TEFEDS
+258 TEVEDS

-283 PALFQRIVGECT
+283 PALFQRIVGECI

-379 AADALK
+379 ATDALK
-385 QLADDCKIISIS
+385 HLADDCRLTVS
-397 TIYKYR
+397 

>member
-1 MISKEMERN
+1 MNKNLSI
-10 IKANGGIREAFNE
+10 NGGIREAFNE
-23 ARRQKT
+23 ARRQKA
-29 LYGEENVF
+29 LYGDENVY
-37 DLSIGNPSAPAPRKV
+37 DLSIGNPSAPAPGKV
-52 VDVIKKL
+52 TEVLKDFCGKK
-59 SENVNLDHQYM
+59 ELDHQYM
-70 CESGYEEVRSKIAG
+70 CESGYEEVREKIADHL
-84 WMNQKYKTSY
+84 NQKYNTGY
-94 GINNIIMTNGVAGGL
+94 GINNIIMTNGVAGGI
-109 NMVLRALLNPGDEVL
+109 NIVLRALLDPGDEVII
-124 VFRPYYPA
+124 FRPYYPA
-132 YIGFAEN
+132 YKGFVGN
-139 WNGKI
+139 WQGKI
-144 IEVDPGEDFQPD
+144 VEVNSKEDFQPD
-156 FEDLEGKIT
+156 FEDLEHKIT
-165 KRTKVVIVNSPHNPT
+165 IRTKVVIVNSPHNPT
-180 GVIYTKETAT
+180 GVIYTKATAT

-220 IEEELPWWPDFYQ
+220 IEEDLPWWPDFYQ

-283 PALFQRIVGECT
+283 PALFQRIVGECI

-348 KRHLIF
+348 ERHLIF

-379 AADALK
+379 AEDALK
-385 QLADDCKIISIS
+385 QLADDCKILV
-397 TIYKYR
+397 

>member
-1 MISKEMERN
+1 MISKEMN
-10 IKANGGIREAFNE
+10 KNLSINGGIREAFNE
-23 ARRQKT
+23 ARRQKA
-29 LYGEENVF
+29 LYGDENVY
-37 DLSIGNPSAPAPRKV
+37 DLSIGNPSAPVPRKV
-52 VDVIKKL
+52 TEVLKDFCGKK
-59 SENVNLDHQYM
+59 ELDHQYM
-70 CESGYEEVRSKIAG
+70 CESGYEEVREKIADHL
-84 WMNQKYKTSY
+84 NQKYNTGY
-94 GINNIIMTNGVAGGL
+94 GINNIIMTNGVAGGI
-109 NMVLRALLNPGDEVL
+109 NIVLRALLNPGDEVII
-124 VFRPYYPA
+124 FRPYYPA
-132 YIGFAEN
+132 YKGFVEN
-139 WNGKI
+139 WQGKI
-144 IEVDPGEDFQPD
+144 VEVNPKEEFQPD
-156 FEDLEGKIT
+156 FEDLEHKIT
-165 KRTKVVIVNSPHNPT
+165 IRTKVVIVNSPHNPT
-180 GVIYTKETAT
+180 GVIYTKETAA

-220 IEEELPWWPDFYQ
+220 IEEELPWWPDFYR

-258 TEFEDS
+258 TEVEDS

-283 PALFQRIVGECT
+283 PALFQRIVGECI

-379 AADALK
+379 ATDALK
-385 QLADDCKIISIS
+385 HLADDCRLTAS
-397 TIYKYR
+397 

>member
-1 MISKEMERN
+1 MNKNLSI
-10 IKANGGIREAFNE
+10 NGGIREAFNE
-23 ARRQKT
+23 ARRQKA
-29 LYGEENVF
+29 LYGDENVYDF
-37 DLSIGNPSAPAPRKV
+37 SIGNPSAPVPRKV
-52 VDVIKKL
+52 TEVLKDFCGKK
-59 SENVNLDHQYM
+59 ELDHQYM
-70 CESGYEEVRSKIAG
+70 CESGYEEVREKIADHL
-84 WMNQKYKTSY
+84 NQKYNTGY
-94 GINNIIMTNGVAGGL
+94 GINNIIMTNGVAGGI
-109 NMVLRALLNPGDEVL
+109 NIVLRALLNPGDEVII
-124 VFRPYYPA
+124 FRPYYPA
-132 YIGFAEN
+132 YKGFVEN
-139 WNGKI
+139 WQGKI
-144 IEVDPGEDFQPD
+144 VEVNPKEDFQPD
-156 FEDLEGKIT
+156 FEDLEHKIT
-165 KRTKVVIVNSPHNPT
+165 IRTKVVIVNSPHNPT
-180 GVIYTKETAT
+180 GVIYTKETAA

-220 IEEELPWWPDFYQ
+220 IEEELPWWPDFYR

-258 TEFEDS
+258 TEVEDS

-283 PALFQRIVGECT
+283 PALFQRIVGECI

-305 KNREILYGT
+305 KNREILYWT

-379 AADALK
+379 ATDALK
-385 QLADDCKIISIS
+385 HLADDCRLTAS
-397 TIYKYR
+397 

>member
-23 ARRQKT
+23 ARRQKA
-29 LYGEENVF
+29 LYGEENVY
-37 DLSIGNPSAPAPRKV
+37 DLSIGNPSAPAPEKV
-52 VDVIKKL
+52 VEVLKEL
-59 SENVNLDHQYM
+59 SEKRNLDHQYM
-70 CESGYEEVRSKIAG
+70 CESGYEEVRNNIAD
-84 WMNQKYKTSY
+84 WMNKKYKTSY
-94 GINNIIMTNGVAGGL
+94 GINNIIMTNGVAGGI
-109 NMVLRALLNPGDEVL
+109 NIVLRALLNPDDEV
-124 VFRPYYPA
+124 VIFRPYYPA
-132 YIGFAEN
+132 YKGFVEN
-139 WNGKI
+139 WQGKI
-144 IEVDPGEDFQPD
+144 VEVDPQNDFQPD
-156 FEDLEGKIT
+156 FEDLERKIT
-165 KRTKVVIVNSPHNPT
+165 NRTKIVIVNSPHNPT
-180 GVIYTKETAT
+180 GIIYTKETAT

-220 IEEELPWWPDFYQ
+220 TEVELPWWPDFYQ

-264 ENVIKAVRLAMGRL
+264 ENVIKAIRLAMGRL

-283 PALFQRIVGECT
+283 PALFQRIVGECVN
-295 DEQVD
+295 EQVD

-305 KNREILYGT
+305 KNRELLYGM
-314 LKQCGYECIEPK
+314 LKKYGYVCSEPQ
-326 GAFYIFVKAPD
+326 GAFYIFVKAPN
-337 NNEERFLELAR
+337 NNEEEFLELAR

-362 SGYVRLSF
+362 YGYVRLSF
-370 CCKYEVLQR
+370 CCGYKVLE
-379 AADALK
+379 AATKALE
-385 QLADDCKIISIS
+385 QLAEDCKLI
-397 TIYKYR
+397 

>member
-1 MISKEMERN
+1 MNKNLSI
-10 IKANGGIREAFNE
+10 NGGIREAFNE
-23 ARRQKT
+23 ARRQKA
-29 LYGEENVF
+29 LYGDENVY
-37 DLSIGNPSAPAPRKV
+37 DLSIGNPSAPVPRKV
-52 VDVIKKL
+52 TEVLKDFCGKK
-59 SENVNLDHQYM
+59 ELDHQYM
-70 CESGYEEVRSKIAG
+70 CESGYEEVREKIADHL
-84 WMNQKYKTSY
+84 NQKYNTGY
-94 GINNIIMTNGVAGGL
+94 GINNIIMTNGVAGGI
-109 NMVLRALLNPGDEVL
+109 NIVLRALLNPGDEVII
-124 VFRPYYPA
+124 FRPYYPA
-132 YIGFAEN
+132 YKGFVEN
-139 WNGKI
+139 WQGKI
-144 IEVDPGEDFQPD
+144 VEVNPKEDFQPD
-156 FEDLEGKIT
+156 FEDLEHKIT
-165 KRTKVVIVNSPHNPT
+165 IRTKVVIVNSPHNPT

-220 IEEELPWWPDFYQ
+220 IEEKLPWWPDFYR

-258 TEFEDS
+258 TEVEDS

-283 PALFQRIVGECT
+283 PALFQRIVGECI

-379 AADALK
+379 ATDALK
-385 QLADDCKIISIS
+385 HLADDCRLTAS
-397 TIYKYR
+397 

>member
-1 MISKEMERN
+1 MNKNLSI
-10 IKANGGIREAFNE
+10 NGGIREAFNE
-23 ARRQKT
+23 ARRQKA
-29 LYGEENVF
+29 LYGDENVY
-37 DLSIGNPSAPAPRKV
+37 DLSIGNPSAPAPGKV
-52 VDVIKKL
+52 TEVLKDFCGKK
-59 SENVNLDHQYM
+59 ELDHQYM
-70 CESGYEEVRSKIAG
+70 CESGYEEVREKIADHL
-84 WMNQKYKTSY
+84 NQKYNTGY
-94 GINNIIMTNGVAGGL
+94 GINNIIMTNGVAGGI
-109 NMVLRALLNPGDEVL
+109 NIVLRALLDPGDEVII
-124 VFRPYYPA
+124 FRPYYPA
-132 YIGFAEN
+132 YKGFVGN
-139 WNGKI
+139 WQGKI
-144 IEVDPGEDFQPD
+144 VEVNSKEDFQPD
-156 FEDLEGKIT
+156 FEDLEHKIT
-165 KRTKVVIVNSPHNPT
+165 IRTKVVIVNSPHNPT

-220 IEEELPWWPDFYQ
+220 IEEDLPWWPDFYQ

-258 TEFEDS
+258 TEVEDS
-264 ENVIKAVRLAMGRL
+264 ENVIKAVRLAMGGL

-283 PALFQRIVGECT
+283 PALFQRIVGECI

-337 NNEERFLELAR
+337 NNEERFLEFAR

-379 AADALK
+379 AEDALK
-385 QLADDCKIISIS
+385 QLADDCKILV
-397 TIYKYR
+397 